1 MHKKLSIAICDDS
14 AADRT
19 LFASYVTD
27 YLDQHSYVADLVT
40 YESGESLLRANAAD
54 YDLII
59 LDIFMDGISGIQAA
73 KNLVETAPDT
83 RIIFCSSSNE
93 FAAESY
99 DVSALRYLTKP
110 LSEAKL
116 HQTLDHFFT
125 AYTAMRT
132 LEYRANR
139 MSEHILLADVLWI
152 EADDHKCLIHTRHGI
167 IPTTTTLTQFS
178 EQLADADF
186 VKPIRYA
193 LVSLASVATV
203 PTDVLTLNDGTR
215 IPISRDLRSEMKQ
228 AFSSY
233 KTRRLLDK
241 QRGIGRYFE

>member
-1 MHKKLSIAICDDS
+1 MYKKLSIAICDDS
-14 AADRT
+14 AADRK
-19 LFASYVTD
+19 LIISYVTN
-27 YLDQHSYVADLVT
+27 YLDRRGYVADLT
-40 YESGESLLRANAAD
+40 EYASGEALLSSDTAA

-59 LDIFMDGISGIQAA
+59 LDILMVGINGIQTAEE
-73 KNLVETAPDT
+73 LVDTAPDT
-83 RIIFCSSSNE
+83 QVIFCSSSNE

-99 DVSALRYLTKP
+99 DVAALRYLTKP

-139 MSEHILLADVLWI
+139 MSEHMLLSNVRWI
-152 EADDHKCLIHTRHGI
+152 EAADHKCRIHTTQGVIH
-167 IPTTTTLTQFS
+167 TTTTLTQFAQ
-178 EQLADADF
+178 QLADADF

-193 LVSLASVATV
+193 LVSLAAVATV
-203 PTDVLTLNDGTR
+203 PTDVFTLNDGSK
-215 IPISRDLRSEMKQ
+215 IPISRDLREEMKK

-233 KTRRLLDK
+233 KTRCLLER
-241 QRGIGRYFE
+241 QRNNKEIV